1 MMLDNNKIVFFSDL
15 KNDIEIRK
23 EAEKAA
29 ADRTGSDADYET
41 VLHNI
46 ECGLRVKYALKAEGI
61 KQKDLA
67 EKVGVT
73 AQYISMIITGKSEL
87 SLTNAAAFCSVFRFP
102 YRPDY
107 FLCLSDDKF
116 GNFNDASYAPSINM
130 QALFGKV
137 GFEYSTNGDECAIKR
152 AGSTKAAMCS
162 YSDIENM
169 ENIIDIA
176 AQSMLMG
183 LLANDPRFEELF

>member
-1 MMLDNNKIVFFSDL
+1 MILDNNKIVFFSDL

-29 ADRTGSDADYET
+29 ADRTASDADYET

-67 EKVGVT
+67 EKVAVS
-73 AQYISMIITGKSEL
+73 AQYISMITRGKSEL
-87 SLTNAAAFCSVFRFP
+87 TPPYARAFCTVFRFP
-102 YRPDY
+102 YRPEY

-116 GNFNDASYAPSINM
+116 GNFNDASYAPAINM

-137 GFEYSTNGDECAIKR
+137 GFEYSANGDECAIKK
-152 AGSTKAAMCS
+152 AGSPKAAMCS

-169 ENIIDIA
+169 KNIIDVA
-176 AQSMLMG
+176 AQSMLTG
-183 LLANDPRFEELF
+183 LLANDPRFSDLF

>member
-1 MMLDNNKIVFFSDL
+1 MFHNKIVFFSDL
-15 KNDIEIRK
+15 KNDIDIRK

-29 ADRTGSDADYET
+29 ADRTASDASLDYET

-46 ECGLRVKYALKAEGI
+46 ECGLRVKYALKVEGI

-67 EKVGVT
+67 EKVALT
-73 AQYISMIITGKSEL
+73 PEYISQIISGKKEL
-87 SLTNAAAFCSVFRFP
+87 SRTNAAAFCSVFRFP
-102 YRPDY
+102 YRPEY

-116 GNFNDASYAPSINM
+116 GNFNDASYAPAINM

-137 GFEYSTNGDECAIKR
+137 GFEYSTNGDECAIKK
-152 AGSTKAAMCS
+152 AGSPKAAMCS

-169 ENIIDIA
+169 KNIIDVA
-176 AQSMLMG
+176 AQSMLTG
-183 LLANDPRFEELF
+183 LLANDPRFSDLF